1 MYKAQL
7 EQFAAQAKAAKGTV
21 VQVEGYASAVGPDAL
36 NQQLSKRRADAVTAV
51 LQQHGVTPTDLAYP
65 AAMGTTGQV
74 ASNKTAAGQA
84 QNRRAV
90 IKLLQNR
97 GIAGQ

>member
-1 MYKAQL
+1 M
-7 EQFAAQAKAAKGTV
+7 
-21 VQVEGYASAVGPDAL
+21 
-36 NQQLSKRRADAVTAV
+36 SKKRADAVTAV
-51 LQQHGVTPTDLAYP
+51 LQQNGVAPIDVAYP

-74 ASNKTAAGQA
+74 TSNRTAAGQA

-90 IKLLQNR
+90 VKLLQKK